1 MYYYKLYGMRM
12 ASDLKFAQL
21 VELLDEEQTFL
32 PQIVIE
38 ERSLEQAFQTR
49 EECYYKIDKQVSYVS
64 NSFCYM
70 LIQDGEKIFYE
81 RKEGT
86 TLQLLNAY
94 ILGWGIAILFHQ
106 REQLAIHCSCLERDG
121 KALLISGNSGSGK
134 STIADE
140 LLVKGFGFMADD
152 MSVVKESEDKEWIA
166 TAAFPYR
173 KLCRDVVQMSGISAD
188 EMIYIDED
196 KDKFLVPNRGAFVDI
211 PMPIRIMVILKVSN
225 KDKVE
230 VQELV
235 GADKFQACMDALFL
249 SPLLGEQLYVP
260 EHGKRI
266 LQFASRILIY
276 QIERPMGKNSKKEIV
291 DAILKIWQR
300 D

>member
-1 MYYYKLYGMRM
+1 MYYYKLYGMRI
-12 ASDLKFAQL
+12 ASDFELTQL
-21 VELLDEEQTFL
+21 VKLSDDEQDFL
-32 PQIVIE
+32 PQVVIE
-38 ERSLEQAFQTR
+38 ERSLAQMFQTG

-81 RKEGT
+81 RKEGIT
-86 TLQLLNAY
+86 SQLLNAY

-106 REQLAIHCSCLERDG
+106 REQLAIHCSCLARDG

-134 STIADE
+134 STVTDA
-140 LLVKGFGFMADD
+140 LLEKGFGFMADD
-152 MSVVKESEDKEWIA
+152 MSVVKESEDKEWSA

-173 KLCRDVVQMSGISAD
+173 KLCRDVVQMSGLSDD

-196 KDKFLVPNRGAFVDI
+196 KDKFLVQNRGAFVDTS
-211 PMPIRIMVILKVSN
+211 MPIQVMIILKVTN
-225 KDKVE
+225 IDKVE
-230 VQELV
+230 IQELA
-235 GADKFQACMDALFL
+235 GANKFQACMGTLFL

-266 LQFASRILIY
+266 LQFASRIPIY

-300 D
+300 Y

>member
-1 MYYYKLYGMRM
+1 MYYYKLYGMRI
-12 ASDLKFAQL
+12 ASDFELTQL
-21 VELLDEEQTFL
+21 VKLSDKEQAFWS
-32 PQIVIE
+32 QIVIE
-38 ERSLEQAFQTR
+38 ERSLAQMFQAG
-49 EECYYKIDKQVSYVS
+49 EECYYKIDKQVSYLS

-70 LIQDGEKIFYE
+70 LIQGGEKIFYE

-86 TLQLLNAY
+86 TSQQLNTY

-121 KALLISGNSGSGK
+121 RALLISGNSGSGK
-134 STIADE
+134 STVTDI
-140 LLVKGFGFMADD
+140 LLAKGFGFMADD
-152 MSVVKESEDKEWIA
+152 MSVVKESENKELLA

-173 KLCRDVVQMSGISAD
+173 KLCRDVVQMFGISDD

-196 KDKFLVPNRGAFVDI
+196 KDKFLVPCIGDFVDT

-235 GADKFQACMDALFL
+235 GAEKFQACMDALFL
-249 SPLLGEQLYVP
+249 NPLLGEQLYVP

-291 DAILKIWQR
+291 DAIFKIWQR
-300 D
+300 C